1 MDLVDRYLTRHVL
14 ELAQETSLD
23 GVMATLGLPQSDR
36 LDRRSITNTWYFPLD
51 GAHAGWEERVT
62 VFEEPPGAAT
72 SLRVQHLLVAPHTG
86 EVVKGWVVGVK
97 DVLDAW
103 TRRVATETAMKPAKV
118 GANLHFQREGHARVT
133 VSRSRLPISKAWHVV
148 FTEVTLLPRS

>member
-51 GAHAGWEERVT
+51 GGRSALLDSVFHDPWPRHYQHFGASLAVTADAYRRAGGL
-62 VFEEPPGAAT
+62 PP
-72 SLRVQHLLVAPHTG
+72 V
-86 EVVKGWVVGVK
+86 
-97 DVLDAW
+97 
-103 TRRVATETAMKPAKV
+103 PA
-118 GANLHFQREGHARVT
+118 ARVGDAAIDRRT
-133 VSRSRLPISKAWHVV
+133 SGTRSRAGVTGGRARCRLEYTAKRAFRGPPTASAWRARR
-148 FTEVTLLPRS
+148 L